1 MYRISE
7 LASLVGMFRTALLY
21 YGKLGLIT
29 DKRLE
34 SGYRVYTDK
43 DLQQV
48 RLIQHLQN
56 GGLSLAEFKSC
67 LESKLDMSVLSA
79 RYEALER
86 EIEQKQ
92 RSLNLLAGLLGK
104 ETGKPW
110 YETLSEIAPDAH
122 LDWLKIQG
130 FNEKQAL

>member
-1 MYRISE
+1 MS
-7 LASLVGMFRTALLY
+7 
-21 YGKLGLIT
+21 
-29 DKRLE
+29 
-34 SGYRVYTDK
+34 
-43 DLQQV
+43 Q
-48 RLIQHLQN
+48 
-56 GGLSLAEFKSC
+56 AEFKSC

-122 LDWLKIQG
+122 LGWLKIQG
-130 FNEKQAL
+130 FDEKQAL